1 MSGDGIAAEWR
12 AIHGLNNW
20 EGMLEPLHLGL
31 RKSLL
36 LYGDLIQATYDA
48 FISDPH
54 SKYGGSSR
62 YGKKDF
68 FHKVALSA
76 PGDYEVTHFLYATAS
91 VDLPGAFF
99 VKSLSRE
106 AWSKESNWI
115 GYVAVATDQGKQR
128 LGRRD
133 IVVAWRGTIRD
144 MEWIDVLNPG
154 KHSIVPLLTKSKAPA
169 KVRHWYN
176 LDPHHSS
183 SSEDEDDD
191 KDPKVMNGWYVVYTS
206 SDPKSPFVKS
216 SARDQVLGEIR
227 RLLEV
232 YKDEEVSITTVG
244 HSLGAALAVLSAF
257 DMVENVVA
265 EMRPDVPVTAFVV
278 GSPGVGNPEFKR
290 RFDALPQ
297 LRSLHVVNVID
308 LIPLYPSRLLHY
320 ADIGSRL
327 EIDTRKSP
335 FLKESK
341 NPSDWHNLQAQLH
354 IVAGWQ
360 GKEEAFKLAVE
371 RSVALVNKSSD
382 VLKDECLV
390 PGSWWVEKNKGM
402 VQDDKG
408 MWVMGDLNDDD
419 VPKPED

>member
-1 MSGDGIAAEWR
+1 MSGDSVAEEWR
-12 AIHGLNNW
+12 AIHGSGNW

-31 RKSLL
+31 RNSLL
-36 LYGDLIQATYDA
+36 RYGDLIQATYDA

-54 SKYGGSSR
+54 SKYCGSSR

-76 PGDYEVTHFLYATAS
+76 PGDYEVTRFLYATAS
-91 VDLPGAFF
+91 VDLPGASL

-144 MEWIDVLNPG
+144 FEWIDVSNPS
-154 KHSIVPLLTKSKAPA
+154 HQSIVPLLTKSQTPGE
-169 KVRHWYN
+169 VRGRHWYN
-176 LDPHHSS
+176 LGNSND
-183 SSEDEDDD
+183 EDE
-191 KDPKVMNGWYVVYTS
+191 KGTDPKVMNGWYVIYTS

-216 SARDQVLGEIR
+216 NARDQVLGEIR

-265 EMRPDVPVTAFVV
+265 EVRPDVPVTSFVV
-278 GSPGVGNPEFKR
+278 GCPGVGNAEFKR

-297 LRSLHVVNVID
+297 LRCLHVVNVID
-308 LIPLYPSRLLHY
+308 LIPRYPGRLLHY

-354 IVAGWQ
+354 IVGGWQ
-360 GKEEAFKLAVE
+360 GKEAAFELAVE
-371 RSVALVNKSSD
+371 RGVSLVNKSCD
-382 VLKDECLV
+382 FLKEECLV
-390 PGSWWVEKNKGM
+390 PGSWWVEKNRGM
-402 VQDDKG
+402 VLDDKG
-408 MWVMGDLNDDD
+408 AWVLADLNDDD
-419 VPKPED
+419 VPKPEE